1 MTRPNFSAL
10 CLFYLLAMKT
20 KCEPEMY
27 LVTVNSNQSTPRL
40 HTKHTTIAQIEPEHK
55 LPNDNMKTGRHRKP
69 KAMRK
74 RNQGRI
80 GNLGRGS
87 REEGKIKNRI
97 MSGIFGT
104 IPTPTIMPRIRI
116 PGGIGSSTII

>member
-1 MTRPNFSAL
+1 
-10 CLFYLLAMKT
+10 
-20 KCEPEMY
+20 
-27 LVTVNSNQSTPRL
+27 
-40 HTKHTTIAQIEPEHK
+40 
-55 LPNDNMKTGRHRKP
+55 MKTGRHRKP

-87 REEGKIKNRI
+87 KEEGNINNRI

-116 PGGIGSSTII
+116 PGGKGSSTII